1 MSDTIENKQNTAT
14 EEKKTSTL
22 SAGKTLSIKMPASST
37 SSSSQKTVSVQV
49 KRRRVVT
56 NISSSNT
63 SQNILPKHPL
73 GTSKNL
79 SGGEFDARIKAV
91 QEAQKNLQA
100 DAEQRKKQEENLNK
114 LRQEQQSI
122 LKNEPSKKEEV
133 VAEVKA
139 ETDDSEGEELLVN
152 PEIVA
157 IDLPIPE
164 EHQKNTAK
172 SRKDHAPRAIE
183 DNKRGTVT
191 YRVAAPVKKT
201 AEQPERKTQVV
212 QQNGPK
218 KFSAQQLN
226 RVLDDDYEEKGRSL
240 ASVRRHREKIHKQ
253 AFNVEDGSKVIRDVV
268 IPETILV
275 GELASRMAVR
285 SGDVIKELMK
295 LGMMVTINQAID
307 ADTAELICNEFGH
320 TPKRVS
326 DDDLEMDILGAE
338 DTAAELVSRAPVV
351 TIMGHV
357 DHGKTS
363 LLDALRQTDV
373 VASEAGGITQHIG
386 AYQITLANNQ
396 KITFI
401 DTPGHAAFSEMRSR
415 GANTTDI
422 VVLVVA
428 ADDGIKEQTIEA
440 INHAKAAKVPI
451 IVAINKIDKP
461 DANSQKVRSA
471 LMNHDILLEDFGGDI
486 MGVDVSAKSKL
497 NLDKLEEAILLQAE
511 ILELKAN
518 PNRTAQ
524 GAIVEA
530 RVDKGRGIVATV
542 LVQNGTLKVGDI
554 FVAGSEWGKVR
565 ALHDDKGRKISE
577 GVPSMPV
584 EVLGFNGVPIAGDE
598 LIVVAG
604 ESQAREI
611 TERRLAKKRAAES
624 VVCKKTN
631 MEKLMGAIASGEAK
645 ELSVVIKADVHGSLE
660 AIHASLQKLTT
671 EEVSVRLLHGGVGA
685 INESDITLARASDGI
700 VLGFN
705 VRANPQAREVAR
717 RDNVDIRYY
726 SIIYNL
732 IDDMKAVMGGLLA
745 PTLREKYLGK
755 AEIREVF
762 KVPRAGKAAG
772 CMVTEGVVKRGAGV
786 RLLRDDVVIHEGT
799 LKSLRRFKD
808 EVKEVKGGFECG
820 MAFENY
826 QDIKEGDMIE
836 CFEMESIAREL

>member
-1 MSDTIENKQNTAT
+1 MSDTVEKKATKTT

-22 SAGKTLSIKMPASST
+22 SAGKTLSVKIPTSSG
-37 SSSSQKTVSVQV
+37 SSSSNKTVSVQV
-49 KRRRVVT
+49 KRRRVVSAPSTHKPQHMLTKNKQGT
-56 NISSSNT
+56 NT
-63 SQNILPKHPL
+63 
-73 GTSKNL
+73 GL
-79 SGGEFDARIKAV
+79 SGGEFDARMKAV
-91 QEAQKNLQA
+91 QEAQKNSQA
-100 DAEQRKKQEENLNK
+100 DAEQKQKREADLNR
-114 LRQEQQSI
+114 LLQEQQSI
-122 LKNEPSKKEEV
+122 LKNDVIKKDNSEEHSKKESNNDIAENIV
-133 VAEVKA
+133 DPDDVAASIPV
-139 ETDDSEGEELLVN
+139 
-152 PEIVA
+152 
-157 IDLPIPE
+157 PE
-164 EHQKNTAK
+164 EHQKNTGK
-172 SRKDHAPRAIE
+172 SRKDHTIPRVTE
-183 DNKRGTVT
+183 DNKRSTVT
-191 YRVAAPVKKT
+191 YRVEAPIKKT
-201 AEQPERKTQVV
+201 IPQPERKTQVV
-212 QQNGPK
+212 QKNGPK
-218 KFSAQQLN
+218 KFSTQQLN
-226 RVLDDDYEEKGRSL
+226 RVLDDNYQEKGRSL

-253 AFNVEDGSKVIRDVV
+253 AFNVEDGSKVVREVI

-326 DDDLEMDILGAE
+326 EDDMETDILGA
-338 DTAAELVSRAPVV
+338 DDQDADLISRAPVV

-373 VASEAGGITQHIG
+373 VAGEAGGITQHIG
-386 AYQITLANNQ
+386 AYQITLTNNQ

-422 VVLVVA
+422 VILVVA

-440 INHAKAAKVPI
+440 INHAKAAAVPI

-461 DANSQKVRSA
+461 EANSQKVRNE
-471 LMNHDILLEDFGGDI
+471 LMSHDILLEDFGGEI
-486 MGVDVSAKSKL
+486 MGIDVSAKGKL

-518 PNRTAQ
+518 PNRSAR

-530 RVDKGRGIVATV
+530 RVDKGRGIVSTV
-542 LVQNGTLKVGDI
+542 LIQNGTLKVGDI

-565 ALHDDKGRKISE
+565 ALNDDKGRKIQE
-577 GVPSMPV
+577 GLPSMPV
-584 EVLGFNGVPIAGDE
+584 EVLGFNGVPVAGDE
-598 LIVVAG
+598 LIVVTE

-611 TERRLAKKRAAES
+611 TERRIAKKRAAHS
-624 VVCKKTN
+624 VVCQKTN
-631 MEKLMGAIASGEAK
+631 MEKLMGVIAAGEAK
-645 ELSVVIKADVHGSLE
+645 ELNVVIKADVHGSLE
-660 AIHASLQKLTT
+660 AINASLQKLAT

-685 INESDITLARASDGI
+685 INESDITLARASGGI

-705 VRANPQAREVAR
+705 VRANPQARDVAR
-717 RDNVDIRYY
+717 RDSVDIRYY

-745 PTLREKYLGK
+745 PTLHEKYLGK
-755 AEIREVF
+755 AAIREVF

-772 CMVTEGVVKRGAGV
+772 CMIIEGVVKRGSGV
-786 RLLRDDVVIHEGT
+786 RLLRDNVVVHEGT

-808 EVKEVKGGFECG
+808 EVKEVKSGFECG

-836 CFEMESIAREL
+836 CFEMESVAREL

>member
-1 MSDTIENKQNTAT
+1 MSDTVEKKPNTTT

-22 SAGKTLSIKMPASST
+22 SAGKTLSIKIPISSEKR
-37 SSSSQKTVSVQV
+37 SPQKTVSVQV
-49 KRRRVVT
+49 KRRRTVVNAST
-56 NISSSNT
+56 THKSHNV
-63 SQNILPKHPL
+63 LPKHTL
-73 GTSKNL
+73 GTNKNL
-79 SGGEFDARIKAV
+79 SGDEFDARVKAV

-100 DAEQRKKQEENLNK
+100 DAEHRKKQEDNLSK

-122 LKNEPSKKEEV
+122 LKNDVVKKVETVEKQSTESKDLN
-133 VAEVKA
+133 
-139 ETDDSEGEELLVN
+139 TDDTVVN
-152 PEIVA
+152 PEIA
-157 IDLPIPE
+157 TTELPIPE

-172 SRKDHAPRAIE
+172 SRKDHTPRAV
-183 DNKRGTVT
+183 DDSKRGTVT
-191 YRVAAPVKKT
+191 YRVAAPVKKV
-201 AEQPERKTQVV
+201 ADQPERKIQVV

-226 RVLDDDYEEKGRSL
+226 RVLDDNYEEKGRSL

-253 AFNVEDGSKVIRDVV
+253 AFNIEDGSKVIREVI

-326 DDDLEMDILGAE
+326 DDDLEMDILGTE
-338 DTAAELVSRAPVV
+338 DTAADLISRAPVV

-373 VASEAGGITQHIG
+373 VSGESGGITQHIG
-386 AYQITLANNQ
+386 AYQITLTNDQ

-428 ADDGIKEQTIEA
+428 ADDGIKEQTVEA
-440 INHAKAAKVPI
+440 INHAKAAGVPI

-461 DANSQKVRSA
+461 EANSQKVRSA
-471 LMNHDILLEDFGGDI
+471 LMSHDILLEDFGGDI

-524 GAIVEA
+524 GAIIEA
-530 RVDKGRGIVATV
+530 RVDKGRGIVTTV
-542 LVQNGTLKVGDI
+542 LVQNGTLKIGDI

-565 ALHDDKGRKISE
+565 ALHDDKGRKINM
-577 GVPSMPV
+577 GFPSMPI

-598 LIVVAG
+598 LIVVTD

-631 MEKLMGAIASGEAK
+631 MEKLMGAIAAGEAK
-645 ELSVVIKADVHGSLE
+645 ELSIVIKADVHGSLE

-671 EEVSVRLLHGGVGA
+671 DEVSIRLLHGGVGA
-685 INESDITLARASDGI
+685 INESDITLARASNGI

-705 VRANPQAREVAR
+705 VRANPQARDVAR
-717 RDNVDIRYY
+717 RDNIDIRYY

-786 RLLRDDVVIHEGT
+786 RLLRDDIVIHEGT

-826 QDIKEGDMIE
+826 QDIKQGDMIE

>member
-1 MSDTIENKQNTAT
+1 MSDTVENKTNTTT

-22 SAGKTLSIKMPASST
+22 SAGKTLSIKIPASSDR
-37 SSSSQKTVSVQV
+37 SSSQKTVSVQV
-49 KRRRVVT
+49 KRRRAVI
-56 NISSSNT
+56 NSSSSNK
-63 SQNILPKHPL
+63 SQNILPKHTL
-73 GTSKNL
+73 GTNKNL

-100 DAEQRKKQEENLNK
+100 DAEQRKKQEENLHK

-122 LKNEPSKKEEV
+122 LKNDVVKKVDVVEEKQ
-133 VAEVKA
+133 AESQDIDV
-139 ETDDSEGEELLVN
+139 DDTLVN
-152 PEIVA
+152 PEIA
-157 IDLPIPE
+157 AAALPVPE
-164 EHQKNTAK
+164 EHQKNTVK
-172 SRKDHAPRAIE
+172 SRKDHTLRPVE

-191 YRVAAPVKKT
+191 YRVAAPIKKV
-201 AEQPERKTQVV
+201 AEQTERKTQVV

-226 RVLDDDYEEKGRSL
+226 RVLDDNYEEKGRSL

-253 AFNVEDGSKVIRDVV
+253 AFNVEDGSKVIREVI

-275 GELASRMAVR
+275 GELSSRMAVR

-326 DDDLEMDILGAE
+326 EDDMEIDILGAQDVAE
-338 DTAAELVSRAPVV
+338 DLVSRAPVV

-373 VASEAGGITQHIG
+373 VSGESGGITQHIG
-386 AYQITLANNQ
+386 AYQITLTNNQ

-440 INHAKAAKVPI
+440 INHAKAAGVPI

-461 DANSQKVRSA
+461 EANSQKVRNA
-471 LMNHDILLEDFGGDI
+471 LMNHDILLEDFGGEI
-486 MGVDVSAKSKL
+486 MGIDVSAKGKL

-518 PNRTAQ
+518 PNRTAH
-524 GAIVEA
+524 GAIIEA

-542 LVQNGTLKVGDI
+542 LVQNGTLKIGDI

-565 ALHDDKGRKISE
+565 ALHDDKGRKINV
-577 GVPSMPV
+577 GLPSMPV
-584 EVLGFNGVPIAGDE
+584 EVLGFNGVPDAGDE
-598 LIVVAG
+598 LIVVTE

-611 TERRLAKKRAAES
+611 TERRLAKKRTAES

-631 MEKLMGAIASGEAK
+631 MEKLMGAIAAGEAK
-645 ELSVVIKADVHGSLE
+645 ELNVVIKTDVHGSLE

-705 VRANPQAREVAR
+705 VRANPQARDVAR

-786 RLLRDDVVIHEGT
+786 RLLRDDVVVHEGT

-826 QDIKEGDMIE
+826 QDIKQGDMIE

>member
-1 MSDTIENKQNTAT
+1 MSDTVEKKATITT

-22 SAGKTLSIKMPASST
+22 SAGKTLSMKTPTSAG
-37 SSSSQKTVSVQV
+37 SSSSHKTVSVQV
-49 KRRRVVT
+49 KRRRVVSAPSA
-56 NISSSNT
+56 NKP
-63 SQNILPKHPL
+63 QHMLPKNRQ
-73 GTSKNL
+73 GTNTGL
-79 SGGEFDARIKAV
+79 SGGEFDARMKAV

-100 DAEQRKKQEENLNK
+100 NAEEKQKREADLNR

-122 LKNEPSKKEEV
+122 LKNEVVKKAKV
-133 VAEVKA
+133 VADTTTKEND
-139 ETDDSEGEELLVN
+139 TDVTEKTVDPDAAAASIPV
-152 PEIVA
+152 
-157 IDLPIPE
+157 PE

-172 SRKDHAPRAIE
+172 SKKDHATPRTTE
-183 DNKRGTVT
+183 ENKRSTVT

-201 AEQPERKTQVV
+201 IPQPARKTQVD
-212 QQNGPK
+212 QKNGPK
-218 KFSAQQLN
+218 KFSTQQLN
-226 RVLDDDYEEKGRSL
+226 RVLDDNYEEKGRSL
-240 ASVRRHREKIHKQ
+240 ASVKRHREKIHKQ
-253 AFNVEDGSKVIRDVV
+253 AFNVEDGSKVVREV
-268 IPETILV
+268 IITDTILV
-275 GELASRMAVR
+275 GDLASRMAVR

-326 DDDLEMDILGAE
+326 EDDMETDILGIE
-338 DTAAELVSRAPVV
+338 DKDTDLMPRAPVV

-363 LLDALRQTDV
+363 LLDAMRQTDV
-373 VASEAGGITQHIG
+373 VAGEAGGITQHIG
-386 AYQITLANNQ
+386 AYQITLANKQ

-422 VVLVVA
+422 VILVVA

-440 INHAKAAKVPI
+440 INHAKAAEVPI
-451 IVAINKIDKP
+451 IIAINKIDKP
-461 DANSQKVRSA
+461 EANSQKVRNE
-471 LMNHDILLEDFGGDI
+471 LMSHDILLEDFGGEI
-486 MGVDVSAKSKL
+486 MGVDVSAKGKL

-518 PNRTAQ
+518 PNRSAQ

-530 RVDKGRGIVATV
+530 RVDKGRGIVSTV
-542 LVQNGTLKVGDI
+542 LVQNGTLEIGDI

-565 ALHDDKGRKISE
+565 ALNDDKGRKIKS
-577 GVPSMPV
+577 GLPSMPV
-584 EVLGFNGVPIAGDE
+584 EVLGFNGVPVAGDE
-598 LIVVAG
+598 LIVVSE

-611 TERRLAKKRAAES
+611 TERRVAKKRAAES
-624 VVCKKTN
+624 VVCQKTN
-631 MEKLMGAIASGEAK
+631 MEKLMGAIAAGESQ
-645 ELSVVIKADVHGSLE
+645 ELNVVIKADVHGSLE
-660 AIHASLQKLTT
+660 AIHASLQKLAT

-685 INESDITLARASDGI
+685 INESDITLARASGGI

-705 VRANPQAREVAR
+705 VRANPQARDVAR
-717 RDNVDIRYY
+717 RDSVDIRYY

-772 CMVTEGVVKRGAGV
+772 CMITEGVVKRGSGV
-786 RLLRDDVVIHEGT
+786 RLLRDNVVVHEGT

-808 EVKEVKGGFECG
+808 EVKEVKSGFECG

-826 QDIKEGDMIE
+826 QDIKDGDMIE

>member
-1 MSDTIENKQNTAT
+1 MSDTVEKKTTITT
-14 EEKKTSTL
+14 EDKKTSTL
-22 SAGKTLSIKMPASST
+22 SAGKTLSVKMPT
-37 SSSSQKTVSVQV
+37 SSSGSSSNKTVSVQV
-49 KRRRVVT
+49 KRRRVVST
-56 NISSSNT
+56 STAHKSSH
-63 SQNILPKHPL
+63 LL
-73 GTSKNL
+73 SKNKQTKGTGL
-79 SGGEFDARIKAV
+79 SGGEFDARMKAV
-91 QEAQKNLQA
+91 QEAQKNSKA
-100 DAEQRKKQEENLNK
+100 DAEQKQKREADLNR

-122 LKNEPSKKEEV
+122 LKNDVVKKQDVVEEKTTTDSDAHV
-133 VAEVKA
+133 VEKNVDPDTAAASIPV
-139 ETDDSEGEELLVN
+139 
-152 PEIVA
+152 
-157 IDLPIPE
+157 PE

-172 SRKDHAPRAIE
+172 SRKDHTTSRAAE
-183 DNKRGTVT
+183 DNKRSTVT

-201 AEQPERKTQVV
+201 VPQPERKTQVV
-212 QQNGPK
+212 QKNGPK

-226 RVLDDDYEEKGRSL
+226 RVLDDNYEEKGRSL
-240 ASVRRHREKIHKQ
+240 ASVKRYREKIVKQ
-253 AFNVEDGSKVIRDVV
+253 AFNVEDGSKVVREVI

-275 GELASRMAVR
+275 GDLASRMAVR

-326 DDDLEMDILGAE
+326 EDDMEIDILGME
-338 DTAAELVSRAPVV
+338 DKDTDLMPRAPVV

-373 VASEAGGITQHIG
+373 VAGEAGGITQHIG
-386 AYQITLANNQ
+386 AYQITLTNKQ

-440 INHAKAAKVPI
+440 LNHAKAAKVPI
-451 IVAINKIDKP
+451 IIAINKIDKP
-461 DANSQKVRSA
+461 DANSQKIRNA
-471 LMNHDILLEDFGGDI
+471 LMSHDILLEDFGGEI
-486 MGVDVSAKSKL
+486 MGIDVSAKSKL

-511 ILELKAN
+511 FLELKAN
-518 PNRTAQ
+518 PNRSAH
-524 GAIVEA
+524 GAIIEA
-530 RVDKGRGIVATV
+530 RVDKGRGIVSTV

-565 ALHDDKGRKISE
+565 ALNDDKGRIIKE
-577 GVPSMPV
+577 GLPSMPV
-584 EVLGFNGVPIAGDE
+584 EVLGFNGVPVAGDE

-611 TERRLAKKRAAES
+611 TERRVAKKRAAES
-624 VVCKKTN
+624 VVCQKTN
-631 MEKLMGAIASGEAK
+631 MEKLMGAIAAGEAK
-645 ELSVVIKADVHGSLE
+645 ELNVVIKADVHGSLE
-660 AIHASLQKLTT
+660 AIHASLQKLSTD
-671 EEVSVRLLHGGVGA
+671 EISVRLLHGGVGA
-685 INESDITLARASDGI
+685 INESDITLARASGGI

-705 VRANPQAREVAR
+705 VRANPQAREAAR
-717 RDNVDIRYY
+717 RDTIDIRYY

-732 IDDMKAVMGGLLA
+732 IDDIKAVMGGLLA

-772 CMVTEGVVKRGAGV
+772 CMITEGIVKRGSGV
-786 RLLRDDVVIHEGT
+786 RLLRDNVVVHEGT

-808 EVKEVKGGFECG
+808 EVKEVKSGFECG

-826 QDIKEGDMIE
+826 QDIKNGDMIE